1 MMKKSRLQKV
11 SMPNDITMHALYSS
25 ESIIRQAWALNTC
38 ELLDFEMLEDNFTL
52 NLKALNTSSLHSIYV
67 SKNAEHFD
75 AWLLENRGSKALI
88 SSKAPSPASFLILKG
103 DIDDSETSHIL
114 DFIKQNALFQHHV
127 KIEDAAVNKSSW
139 LAYIELCQPYVENPK
154 QLIQNII

>member
-1 MMKKSRLQKV
+1 MKKSRLQKV
-11 SMPNDITMHALYSS
+11 SMPDDITMHALYSS

-38 ELLDFEMLEDNFTL
+38 ELLDFEMLQNNFTL
-52 NLKALNTSSLHSIYV
+52 NLKAQNATSLHSIYV
-67 SKNAEHFD
+67 SKIAEHFD

-88 SSKAPSPASFLILKG
+88 SSKAPSPASFLIIKG
-103 DIDDSETSHIL
+103 DIDDSEMSHIL
-114 DFIKQNALFQHHV
+114 EFIKQNTLFQHLV
-127 KIEDAAVNKSSW
+127 KIEDAVVNKSSW